1 MARTSI
7 SSRKWATTKTQHD
20 LNGSVVVELKP
31 DLQPNLK
38 GELIE
43 LRPLRPDEF
52 EALYAVASDPL
63 IWEQHPQSSRYQR
76 EVFQKYFDDA
86 VASKGALVVLD
97 NQSGRI
103 IGCSRYYDYKPEHRE
118 IVIGYTFLTREFWG
132 GGTNAELKSLMLNHI
147 FQYVDSVQF
156 HVGEKNFR
164 SRKAM
169 EKIGGIFLEKRQ
181 EEQDYVAYKITKNV
195 SGDRKLS

>member
-1 MARTSI
+1 
-7 SSRKWATTKTQHD
+7 
-20 LNGSVVVELKP
+20 VVELKP

-43 LRPLRPDEF
+43 LRPLRSDEF
-52 EALYAVASDPL
+52 EALYAAASDPL
-63 IWEQHPQSSRYQR
+63 IWEQHPQRSRYQR
-76 EVFQKYFDDA
+76 EVFQKYFDEA
-86 VASKGALVVLD
+86 IASEGALVVID
-97 NQSGRI
+97 HQSGRI

-156 HVGEKNFR
+156 HVGENNLR

-169 EKIGGIFLEKRQ
+169 EKIGGIFFGKRR
-181 EEQDYVAYKITKNV
+181 EDQDSVVYKITKNA
-195 SGDRKLS
+195 SGARKPF